1 LFTLNRIETSDTI
14 KDMAWRKLIY
24 VYETDIVATG
34 IKFNIGDVKVETF
47 ADGRILDVASK
58 LQGVALKGKETT
70 FVRGSKL
77 QTNPAHTT
85 ILLTA
90 RTKEEDIFSARK
102 LSVESLDSI
111 VSTLGNIYHPTMFD
125 KRLYAGWDY
134 SDPSLVIAE
143 AFIYISESVHEIKPE
158 VVETAYKNLGENEE
172 KFSKMSKLYAQAA
185 SMQIGEEKFVKLW
198 TTLEIFPLETAPG
211 QPLELA
217 KLFELLNAVSGV
229 SKNQFYKK
237 LKIYSEIYDR
247 YRSEIVHTGS
257 IGFSEIE
264 LKNATAKLEA
274 IVRVVMRHMLGLE
287 YEGELAQYL

>member
-1 LFTLNRIETSDTI
+1 
-14 KDMAWRKLIY
+14 MAWKKLIY

-34 IKFNIGDVKVETF
+34 LKFNHNDVKVETF
-47 ADGRILDVASK
+47 ADGRILNIASK
-58 LQGVALKGKETT
+58 LQGVAIRGKETT
-70 FVRGSKL
+70 FVQGCEL
-77 QTNPAHTT
+77 QTDPAHTT

-90 RTKEEDIFSARK
+90 RTKEEDILSARK
-102 LSVESLDSI
+102 ICVESLDSV

-143 AFIYISESVHEIKPE
+143 TFIYISESVHEIKPD
-158 VVETAYKNLGENEE
+158 VVETAYGNLGENEE
-172 KFSKMSKLYAQAA
+172 KFNKMSKLYSQAA
-185 SMQIGEEKFVKLW
+185 SMEISEEKFVKLW
-198 TTLEIFPLETAPG
+198 TILEIFPLETAPG

-217 KLFELLNAVSGV
+217 KLFELLNAVAGV

-264 LKNATAKLEA
+264 LKDASAKLEA

-287 YEGELAQYL
+287 YDDELTQYL